1 MILGTGGNTGTQSST
16 LIIRSL
22 SVGDIEIKDW
32 LKIFLKEMTVGLLL
46 GAILGITAF
55 LRGMWES
62 HGDISIP
69 LVISFS
75 MVTTVVW
82 ANIVGAMLP
91 LLLAKFK
98 LDPAV
103 ISSPL
108 ISTFTDIT
116 GMLIYFNVAIR
127 LLHM

>member
-1 MILGTGGNTGTQSST
+1 
-16 LIIRSL
+16 
-22 SVGDIEIKDW
+22 
-32 LKIFLKEMTVGLLL
+32 
-46 GAILGITAF
+46 
-55 LRGMWES
+55 MWES
-62 HGDISIP
+62 NGDIIIP

-127 LLHM
+127 LLDM